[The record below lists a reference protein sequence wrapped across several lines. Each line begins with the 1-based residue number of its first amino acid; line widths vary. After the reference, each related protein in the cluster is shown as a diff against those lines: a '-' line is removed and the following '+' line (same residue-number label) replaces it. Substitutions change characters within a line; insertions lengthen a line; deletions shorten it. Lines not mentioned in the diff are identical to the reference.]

1 MNPWLD
7 PAHEETQL
15 AKYLLEINYT
25 LDGLRGVKSEG
36 GSTRL
41 VSPLTEERRRR
52 CQMLARID
60 TAKLLPVIQ

>member
-1 MNPWLD
+1 M
-7 PAHEETQL
+7 

-36 GSTRL
+36 GSARL
-41 VSPLTEERRRR
+41 VSPLTEERQRR

-60 TAKLLPVIQ
+60 TAKLRPVIQ